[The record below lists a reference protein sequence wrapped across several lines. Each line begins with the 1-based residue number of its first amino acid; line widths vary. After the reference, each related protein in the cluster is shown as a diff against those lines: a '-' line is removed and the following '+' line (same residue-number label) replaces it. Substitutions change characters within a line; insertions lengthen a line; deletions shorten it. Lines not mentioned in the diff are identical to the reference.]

1 MISPPSYVQ
10 VQKNLEKFP
19 KVFDQEQPPSY
30 EIATRKAV
38 YQYTKLEIINKFR
51 SKKLT
56 FM

>member
-10 VQKNLEKFP
+10 VQKNLENFP
-19 KVFDQEQPPSY
+19 KAFDQEQPPSY

-51 SKKLT
+51 SKK
-56 FM
+56 